1 LKKPATKSGQAASI
15 KIPKWKYADEMSFVH
30 PYLRE
35 RDTVTNLE
43 FDEKGETDEEE
54 LLQAESERDGTAEKE
69 EQTPASAKN
78 KFENKIFRGTK
89 RPGYQ
94 PETQSAVIMK
104 YLVESDKERQAEPPV
119 DPIDEF
125 FKSIAATVKTFSPY
139 HQNICKS
146 IIFAIVSEVEMT
158 EILQETKSTHSSE
171 YSGSPD

>member
-1 LKKPATKSGQAASI
+1 
-15 KIPKWKYADEMSFVH
+15 MSFVR

-54 LLQAESERDGTAEKE
+54 LLHAESEHDGTAEKE

-94 PETQSAVIMK
+94 TEMASAILMK

-119 DPIDEF
+119 DPNDAF
-125 FKSIAATVKTFSPY
+125 FKSIAASISKNVFSLSSE
-139 HQNICKS
+139 HLQVNNICDC
-146 IIFAIVSEVEMT
+146 I
-158 EILQETKSTHSSE
+158 
-171 YSGSPD
+171 